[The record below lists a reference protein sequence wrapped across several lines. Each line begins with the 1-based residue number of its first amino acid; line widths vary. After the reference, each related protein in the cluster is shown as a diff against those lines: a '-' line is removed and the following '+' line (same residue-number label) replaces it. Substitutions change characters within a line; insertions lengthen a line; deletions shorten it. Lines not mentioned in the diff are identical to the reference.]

1 MPTNLTIQKKWTIFL
16 SRHMPD
22 KVNFINID
30 RIFHLKE
37 TEYTSS
43 STHKILSKR
52 DHMLVHKIITNI
64 LKNTGKKK
72 KNMENFSYCNGMR
85 SVVRKLENSYK

>member
-30 RIFHLKE
+30 RIFHLKA

-64 LKNTGKKK
+64 LKNTGEK

>member
-1 MPTNLTIQKKWTIFL
+1 MPRNLTIQKKWTIFL

-64 LKNTGKKK
+64 LKNTGKRTWKTFHTP
-72 KNMENFSYCNGMR
+72 M
-85 SVVRKLENSYK
+85 V

>member
-64 LKNTGKKK
+64 LKNTGKRTWKTFHTP
-72 KNMENFSYCNGMR
+72 M
-85 SVVRKLENSYK
+85 V

>member
-1 MPTNLTIQKKWTIFL
+1 MPTNLTTQKKWTIL
-16 SRHMPD
+16 VSRHMLD
-22 KVNFINID
+22 KVNLINID
-30 RIFHLKE
+30 RIFHLRE

-72 KNMENFSYCNGMR
+72 TWKTSHTAM
-85 SVVRKLENSYK
+85 V